1 MNDERELEQI
11 ERLIEN
17 VEKELSELK
26 VAVRRIKGET
36 SGARERNLESPRGL
50 ELGCKA
56 RITNNLR
63 PLQERE
69 GKVIKLN
76 RDTNRVTVQG
86 KRRKGK
92 VVRALENVIR
102 IERYTGE

>member
-1 MNDERELEQI
+1 MNDERDLEQI
-11 ERLIEN
+11 EKLIEN

-26 VAVRRIKGET
+26 IAVRRIKGET
-36 SGARERNLESPRGL
+36 YGTSRRNQEAPRGL

-76 RDTNRVTVQG
+76 RGTNRVTVQG

-92 VVRALENVIR
+92 VVRALDNVIR
-102 IERYTGE
+102 IERYSDE